1 MIKKVLNTLP
11 LTDPINDLN
20 DEEIVGEFYE
30 NELEKTN
37 QKYLGA
43 NEKFV
48 LDFSNYATKTDLKN
62 APGVDSSVF
71 AKKINLSSG
80 LKSLKRGV
88 SSLRSKID
96 KLDIAIL
103 KTVPFDLRKLSNVV
117 ENVVV
122 EKIG

>member
-1 MIKKVLNTLP
+1 MP

-20 DEEIVGEFYE
+20 GEEIVGEFYE

-37 QKYLGA
+37 QKYLEA